1 MLWICHFIRQVCY
14 SSGPSIISAN
24 TINILYLGMLTE
36 TEKGKEVLEK
46 GILIGFPLE
55 VTTSTKS
62 SGPGRFSNPPRDVDE
77 KTIQNYFM
85 KECISLEN
93 FDPISNK
100 LKLIVED
107 TRNSPLLGTR
117 KPDFV
122 FIPRYSHLDYLNV
135 IAVGEIKKPTS
146 GNFSNAQI
154 GQAISFGEK
163 LLQLQP

>member
-1 MLWICHFIRQVCY
+1 
-14 SSGPSIISAN
+14 
-24 TINILYLGMLTE
+24 
-36 TEKGKEVLEK
+36 
-46 GILIGFPLE
+46 
-55 VTTSTKS
+55 
-62 SGPGRFSNPPRDVDE
+62 
-77 KTIQNYFM
+77 M

-122 FIPRYSHLDYLNV
+122 FIPRYSHLDYSNV

-154 GQAISFGEK
+154 RQAISFSEK
-163 LLQLQP
+163 LLQLQPQ

>member
-62 SGPGRFSNPPRDVDE
+62 SGPRRFSNPPRDIDE
-77 KTIQNYFM
+77 KLYKIT
-85 KECISLEN
+85 L
-93 FDPISNK
+93 
-100 LKLIVED
+100 
-107 TRNSPLLGTR
+107 
-117 KPDFV
+117 
-122 FIPRYSHLDYLNV
+122 
-135 IAVGEIKKPTS
+135 
-146 GNFSNAQI
+146 
-154 GQAISFGEK
+154 
-163 LLQLQP
+163 